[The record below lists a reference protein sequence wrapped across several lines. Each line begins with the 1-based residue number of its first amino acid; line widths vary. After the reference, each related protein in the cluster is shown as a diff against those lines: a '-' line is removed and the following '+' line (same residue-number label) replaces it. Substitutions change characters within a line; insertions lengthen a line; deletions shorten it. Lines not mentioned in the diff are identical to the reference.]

1 MFSVFSWSFV
11 PTLKYSTRP
20 LQVILLPL
28 ISFMSM
34 LRGLRSH
41 GTRTFR
47 LFKKSPSISGRG
59 GEATA
64 GERAQHVLK
73 LSCIQFLVLVEEISG
88 KYQQFRA
95 ANSQTRK
102 QLVSPGRCFSKAPMH
117 HLLLHNSL
125 HSTQHQLY
133 GYIFKGIHVSP
144 LESQKSLE
152 FVDMRL

>member
-20 LQVILLPL
+20 LQVMLLPL
-28 ISFMSM
+28 ISFRSM

-59 GEATA
+59 REATA

-95 ANSQTRK
+95 ANSQTNNSSFPPGG
-102 QLVSPGRCFSKAPMH
+102 VSQRLQCTTCSCTIH
-117 HLLLHNSL
+117 HTQS
-125 HSTQHQLY
+125 STSFTGTYLTHL
-133 GYIFKGIHVSP
+133 
-144 LESQKSLE
+144 
-152 FVDMRL
+152 